1 MQGRC
6 GSWRRAAATW
16 ALLGHTRLNTSAAA
30 AAAIAGKLLRLS
42 PSQKKR
48 RMRDFTARPHTAPP
62 MSWLARTSATAPA
75 ACAAHAGTPNTGAPH
90 RQAPSAW
97 SRVSA
102 GSAPHGRIAWARGVR
117 RRAARRARVEPRAA
131 LASLGA
137 DHEPDLAAARGV
149 HAMSVTWGLA
159 CAQCMPE
166 MTVLHEV
173 GACGVRRRLACM
185 KLAPVFQTGGH
196 RPDTTP
202 PRAGRPQPGPPAR
215 HTCSQCATAAG
226 NHARTRG
233 FAIVRSCTARPS
245 GLGRQASQAR

>member
-202 PRAGRPQPGPPAR
+202 PHMQPVCHSGGKP
-215 HTCSQCATAAG
+215 CA
-226 NHARTRG
+226 HAWLCYCAVLHSTPVWSRSPGKPGTVSEASELPKTRW
-233 FAIVRSCTARPS
+233 
-245 GLGRQASQAR
+245 